1 MSFSSDIAKFAA
13 KTIRKNNAIVRKIV
27 IDLGTSLVMKTPVGN
42 PELWLTSGGYMNL
55 YTPTGRRKKNPERG
69 KVIFKAPAGYVGG
82 TARANWQYGN
92 GEMPE
97 GVLDLIDKGGNST
110 INRIIGGVQASPA
123 ASIHWVANNLPYM
136 KRLEEGWSTQSPQ
149 GMLRLTVAEFEPT
162 IRAALKNVN

>member
-27 IDLGTSLVMKTPVGN
+27 IDLGTSLVLKTPVGN
-42 PELWLTSGGYMNL
+42 PTLWQ
-55 YTPTGRRKKNPERG
+55 NPEG
-69 KVIFKAPAGYVGG
+69 SPEGYAGGA
-82 TARANWQYGN
+82 ARANWQYGN

-136 KRLEEGWSTQSPQ
+136 KRLEEGWSKQAPQ
-149 GMLRLTVAEFEPT
+149 GMLRLTVTEFEQT
-162 IRAALKNVN
+162 VRDALKNVN